1 MAKKNSKYWQK
12 RFEALEQME
21 HDEAINI
28 YQDLEKKFNKTQ
40 KDITDFIEQWYHRVA
55 VNNEISMADA
65 RKFISQTELEE
76 FQWDVEDY
84 IRYGEDNETNPIW
97 MKQLENAS
105 ARVHISNFD
114 LAKLQIQN
122 HIEFLFADYVSGITS
137 LAKKSIPSTYYHSV
151 FEVQKGFNVGW
162 KVQSF
167 DKRRLDKII
176 NKPWSADNK
185 IFSNR
190 IWENKD
196 KLVNELHKELTQMTI
211 RGGKPDEAI
220 KNIAKKMNTSKK
232 QAGRLIMTESAYFY
246 AESQKEAY
254 QDLDVEKYQIVATL
268 DSRTSIICQDMDLE
282 VFEMSNY
289 EVGITAPPFHPY
301 CRTVTIPYFDDDFII
316 GERAAR
322 DEKTGKTYHVPANM
336 KYEDWYQEYIEP
348 NADERKYN
356 EYVDKMKTKY
366 KVKSFDKL
374 LDKLSD
380 KDYEKLGVIDVSNNV
395 IEQVPKKRKK

>member
-1 MAKKNSKYWQK
+1 MKSNKYWNN
-12 RFEALEQME
+12 RFESLEQLE
-21 HDEAINI
+21 HDEAIDL
-28 YQDLEKKFNKTQ
+28 YQNLEKKFNKTQ
-40 KDITDFIEQWYHRVA
+40 KDLTDFIEQWYYRVS

-84 IRYGEDNETNPIW
+84 IRYGEENEDNPIW

-105 ARVHISNFD
+105 ARVHISNLE

-122 HIEFLFADYVSGITS
+122 HIEVLFADYVAGVTS
-137 LAKKSIPSTYYHSV
+137 LAKKVIPDTYYRSV
-151 FEVQKGFNVGW
+151 FEIQKGFNVGW

-167 DKRRLDKII
+167 DKRRLNKII
-176 NKPWSADNK
+176 NKPWSVDKK
-185 IFSNR
+185 IFSDR

-268 DSRTSIICQDMDLE
+268 DSLTSIICRDIDLE

-289 EVGITAPPFHPY
+289 EVGVTAPPFHPN
-301 CRTVTIPYFDDDFII
+301 CRTVTTPYFEDDFLI
-316 GERAAR
+316 GSRAAR
-322 DEKTGKTYHVPANM
+322 DEETGKTYHVPANM
-336 KYEDWYQEYIEP
+336 KYEDWFKEYVEP
-348 NADERKYN
+348 NEGERKYN
-356 EYVDKMKTKY
+356 EYVNKMKTKY

-380 KDYEKLGVIDVSNNV
+380 KDYEKLGVMDVSNNV
-395 IEQVPKKRKK
+395 IEQIPKKRKK

>member
-1 MAKKNSKYWQK
+1 MKSNKYWK
-12 RFEALEQME
+12 NRFEALEQME
-21 HDEAINI
+21 HDEAIDL
-28 YQDLEKKFNKTQ
+28 YQNLENKFNKTQ
-40 KDITDFIEQWYHRVA
+40 KDLAKSIEQWYQRVA

-65 RKFISQTELEE
+65 RKFISAAELEE
-76 FQWDVEDY
+76 LQWDVEDY
-84 IRYGEDNETNPIW
+84 IRYGEENEDNPIW

-105 ARVHISNFD
+105 ARVHISNLD

-122 HIEFLFADYVSGITS
+122 HVEVLFAEYLAGVTS
-137 LAKKSIPSTYYHSV
+137 LSKKVIPDTYYHSV

-176 NKPWSADNK
+176 NKPWSVDKK
-185 IFSNR
+185 IFSDR

-268 DSRTSIICQDMDLE
+268 DSLTSEICQDMDLE

-289 EVGITAPPFHPY
+289 EVGVTAPPFHPN
-301 CRTVTIPYFDDDFII
+301 CRTVTIPYFEDDFII
-316 GERAAR
+316 GSRAAR
-322 DEKTGKTYHVPANM
+322 DDETGKTYYVPANM
-336 KYEDWYQEYIEP
+336 KYEDWYAEYIEP
-348 NADERKYN
+348 NIDERKYN
-356 EYVDKMKTKY
+356 EYVNKMKTKY
-366 KVKSFDKL
+366 KVKSFDTL